1 MNAKA
6 AGRIAVVLLAL
17 ALAGC
22 GNLFGGPKA
31 PPNLSE
37 IKGELRDYH
46 VSGRYAA
53 EVTAAIGEARRAL
66 NRRAAPK
73 PGQKLAIVFDVD
85 ETALSNMQ
93 AIQANDYGF
102 ITAGPC
108 NLPQGPCG
116 WDAWIARAEAPAM
129 QPTLDLV
136 REAQASGFAVF
147 FVSNRAERTRAATER
162 NLQSAGYANWQGL
175 VLRPDDSQQP
185 TAAYK
190 GPARCR
196 IEALGWTIVL
206 NVGDQ
211 PGDVQGACQE
221 RHVLLPNPFYRV
233 P

>member
-1 MNAKA
+1 MRA
-6 AGRIAVVLLAL
+6 RVLAVTLVLT

-22 GNLFGGPKA
+22 GGLFGGGPKP

-37 IKGELRDYH
+37 IKAELRDYH
-46 VSGRYAA
+46 LSGRYAA
-53 EVTAAIGEARRAL
+53 DIAAAIAEARRVL
-66 NRRAAPK
+66 GRRAAAK
-73 PGQKLAIVFDVD
+73 PGQKLAVVLDVD

-129 QPTLDLV
+129 APALDLA
-136 REAQASGFAVF
+136 REAQAQGFALF
-147 FVSNRAERTRAATER
+147 FISNRLEKVRAATER
-162 NLQSAGYANWQGL
+162 NLHAAGYANWTGL
-175 VLRPDDSQQP
+175 VLRPDDSSVP
-185 TAAYK
+185 NAAHK

-196 IEALGWTIVL
+196 LEAQGWTIVL

>member
-1 MNAKA
+1 MGA
-6 AGRIAVVLLAL
+6 RVLAVALVLA

-22 GNLFGGPKA
+22 GGLFGGGPKT

-37 IKGELRDYH
+37 VKAELRDYH
-46 VSGRYAA
+46 LSGRYAA
-53 EVTAAIGEARRAL
+53 DVSAAIAEARRVL
-66 NRRAAPK
+66 GRRAAPK
-73 PGQKLAIVFDVD
+73 PGQKLAIVLDVD

-102 ITAGPC
+102 IAAGPC
-108 NLPQGPCG
+108 ALPQGPCG

-129 QPTLDLV
+129 APTLELA
-136 REAQASGFAVF
+136 REAQAQRLALIFISHR
-147 FVSNRAERTRAATER
+147 SEKTRAATER
-162 NLQSAGYANWQGL
+162 NLQAAGYANWTGL
-175 VLRPDDSQQP
+175 VLRPDDSSAP
-185 TAAYK
+185 NAAYK

-196 IEALGWTIVL
+196 LEAQGWTIVL

-211 PGDVQGACQE
+211 PSDVQGACQE